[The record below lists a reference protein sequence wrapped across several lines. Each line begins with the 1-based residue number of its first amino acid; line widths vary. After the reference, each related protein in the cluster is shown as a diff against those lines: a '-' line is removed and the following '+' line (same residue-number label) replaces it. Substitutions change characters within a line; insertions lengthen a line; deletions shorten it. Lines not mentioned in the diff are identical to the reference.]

1 MRHRHLFSFLWD
13 FFVLFCFFLPSLH
26 CILLGCGLPIHFVA
40 RSVLTDLGGAAG
52 LTERSR
58 EINLR
63 LFDLLCI
70 TPHQRL
76 LKSTDAPKRDTVTI

>member
-1 MRHRHLFSFLWD
+1 MTMLFLDVIISVAHETSSFVFL
-13 FFVLFCFFLPSLH
+13 FFVLFFFLPSLH

-63 LFDLLCI
+63 LF
-70 TPHQRL
+70 
-76 LKSTDAPKRDTVTI
+76 